1 MLQRRIRNI
10 MFQFISIETYA
21 KDILKFM
28 NNTLKSYQFDRDEY
42 VYNEIKVVISLIH
55 NYLH

>member
-1 MLQRRIRNI
+1 